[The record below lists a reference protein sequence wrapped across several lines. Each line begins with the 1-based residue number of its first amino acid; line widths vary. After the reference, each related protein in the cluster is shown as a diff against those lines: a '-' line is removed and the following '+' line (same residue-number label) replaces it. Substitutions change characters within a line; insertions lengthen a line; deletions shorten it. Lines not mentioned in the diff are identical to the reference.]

1 MMKILMGTDGSVHAS
16 GAMLAASRLLRRT
29 GIDVDV
35 LCVAPEL
42 MIRQT
47 TAQVRGGSPV
57 HRSYE
62 ERLASSARRTLD
74 DAQRILAHAH
84 LKTHG
89 LFVSGSPAEKLLALA
104 PDYDLTVVGAYGN
117 HDRKQPGLGA
127 VSSRLLQLST
137 SNIMIGRELVNEDD
151 FRILV
156 ALDSSEASF
165 AALGVLGTLLDSTSL
180 DVTLM
185 HVVELP
191 WANMSMSDFCGD
203 DTDMQELS
211 EYQMQLERELRR
223 TAEVTMTRAQRQLE
237 RLQIPSS
244 PIIEDGEPALEL
256 CSHAE
261 EGGYDLII
269 AGATGVSD
277 VKHAVLGSVS
287 LKLAWNAPCSVI
299 IVRRTVG

>member
-1 MMKILMGTDGSVHAS
+1 V
-16 GAMLAASRLLRRT
+16 
-29 GIDVDV
+29 
-35 LCVAPEL
+35 
-42 MIRQT
+42 IRQT
-47 TAQVRGGSPV
+47 TVQDRGSPV
-57 HRSYE
+57 HRTYKE
-62 ERLASSARRTLD
+62 HLASPAKRTVD

-89 LFVSGSPAEKLLALA
+89 LLVSGSPAERLLTFA

-127 VSSRLLQLST
+127 VSSRLVQLST
-137 SNIMIGRELVNEDD
+137 SNIMIGRELVNEDS

-165 AALGVLGTLLDSTSL
+165 TALGVLGTLLDSTSL

-191 WANMSMSDFCGD
+191 WANMSTSDFCGD
-203 DTDMQELS
+203 ATDLEELS
-211 EYQMQLERELRR
+211 EYQVQLERELRR
-223 TAEVTMTRAQRQLE
+223 AADVTMTRAQRYLE
-237 RLQIPSS
+237 HLRIPSS
-244 PIIEDGEPALEL
+244 TIIQDGEPALEL

-277 VKHAVLGSVS
+277 VKHALMGSVS

-299 IVRRTVG
+299 IVRRAVG